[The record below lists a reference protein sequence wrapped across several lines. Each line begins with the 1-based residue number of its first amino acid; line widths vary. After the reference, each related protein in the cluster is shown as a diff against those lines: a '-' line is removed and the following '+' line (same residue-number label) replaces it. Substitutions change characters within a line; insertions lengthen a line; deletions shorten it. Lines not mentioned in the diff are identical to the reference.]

1 MHKLSMSQSIKINK
15 ERLLRRAIK
24 MGHPNVHKFKYK
36 NHIKI
41 VNRRN
46 INNKLK
52 HLFPNEKDRF
62 TKSDLNKATKLNDL
76 SHDDLKNIARFRK
89 IKKFNSLSKRL
100 YYTH

>member
-1 MHKLSMSQSIKINK
+1 MSQSIKISK
-15 ERLLRRAIK
+15 EKLVRRAIK
-24 MGHPNVHKFKYK
+24 VGYPNVHKFKYK

-41 VNRRN
+41 VNKRN

-52 HLFPNEKDRF
+52 CLFPNEDRL